1 MDEIRLLNY
10 LKGELSEEEI
20 LQVEAWYE
28 ASPDNKKM
36 LEQLYYT
43 MFIGERAAVM
53 ESVDVEKSLNR
64 LKTAI
69 KRKEDATTKI
79 RSAKWKRY
87 VFPLA
92 AFFTG
97 IVLTVG
103 LSYITLNNKDPK
115 NKTMLLK
122 DKLEPYRLLLA
133 SQSPRRRELMT
144 GCGLPYEPAPK
155 YECEEIYPGT
165 LPAGEV
171 PLFLS
176 RLKSE
181 AYPAPLGAND
191 ILLTADTVVISDGEV
206 LGKPCDRGQA
216 AQMLRRLSGRRHTV
230 VSGVT
235 LRTAGRMH
243 TFSAESGVW
252 FRPLSEEEI
261 GYYLDTFAPYDK
273 AGSYGIQEWIGYAA
287 IEKING
293 SFYNVMGLPIQKVY
307 VELEKFLQ

>member
-1 MDEIRLLNY
+1 MFKCPRYQVSCRFGVIHIQQIRNFFVFHIIY
-10 LKGELSEEEI
+10 ISQAYG
-20 LQVEAWYE
+20 
-28 ASPDNKKM
+28 
-36 LEQLYYT
+36 
-43 MFIGERAAVM
+43 F
-53 ESVDVEKSLNR
+53 SL
-64 LKTAI
+64 
-69 KRKEDATTKI
+69 
-79 RSAKWKRY
+79 
-87 VFPLA
+87 P
-92 AFFTG
+92 
-97 IVLTVG
+97 
-103 LSYITLNNKDPK
+103 
-115 NKTMLLK
+115 
-122 DKLEPYRLLLA
+122 
-133 SQSPRRRELMT
+133 
-144 GCGLPYEPAPK
+144 EPA
-155 YECEEIYPGT
+155 E
-165 LPAGEV
+165 EV

-293 SFYNVMGLPIQKVY
+293 SFYNVMGLPVQRLY
-307 VELEKFLQ
+307 VELDRFLSLQAG